1 MKRILI
7 VLVVLGM
14 ALVGCANTG
23 RYNTQKGAAIGAGI
37 GALVGQ
43 AMGRST
49 EATLI
54 GAGAGT
60 LLGSVFGNL
69 EDQRAAEARARYAAD
84 SAVADGREG
93 RTEVPDDD
101 RYAEAIPVDPP
112 ARQGRTRY
120 AAPEPQVLTQP
131 PGEWVRVPGHWEGRV
146 WVPEHQ
152 EWRPI
157 RP

>member
-1 MKRILI
+1 MKRMLI
-7 VLVVLGM
+7 VLMVLGM
-14 ALVGCANTG
+14 ALAGCANTG

-69 EDQRAAEARARYAAD
+69 EDQRAAEARARYSAD
-84 SAVADGREG
+84 PVAEAGRGGGYEA
-93 RTEVPDDD
+93 PDDQ
-101 RYAEAIPVDPP
+101 RYAEAAPVDPP

-120 AAPEPQVLTQP
+120 VAPEPQVLTP
-131 PGEWVRVPGHWEGRV
+131 AAGRMGKSARPLGGARVGARAP
-146 WVPEHQ
+146 